1 MDNHHI
7 IWAGSAIDDIDNIN
21 YQTDYQKEHNIE
33 YTNDNIYGAT
43 IPNNINRTSQ
53 YPSWNYYSE
62 LHPNTTEHS

>member
-7 IWAGSAIDDIDNIN
+7 ICAGSAIDDIDNIN

-33 YTNDNIYGAT
+33 YNNDNLYGAT
-43 IPNNINRTSQ
+43 VTNNINRTSQ
-53 YPSWNYYSE
+53 YSSWNYYSE